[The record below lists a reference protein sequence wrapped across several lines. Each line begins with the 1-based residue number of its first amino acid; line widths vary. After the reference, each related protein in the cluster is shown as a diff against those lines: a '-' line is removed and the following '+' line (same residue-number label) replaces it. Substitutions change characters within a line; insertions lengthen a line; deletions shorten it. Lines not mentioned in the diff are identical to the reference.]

1 MLVIYLLIA
10 FKNQWN
16 YLPQCVYVYVHKMS
30 MFRVKYCSPRAQF
43 YILVEKDAGAGN
55 QQTVEKGHLTLRCV
69 HIKGFWPGTEA
80 SLLPGMISLLLKPL
94 KYLPA
99 M

>member
-1 MLVIYLLIA
+1 MYLLIA

-16 YLPQCVYVYVHKMS
+16 YLPQCACVYVHKMS
-30 MFRVKYCSPRAQF
+30 MFRVKCCSPRAQF
-43 YILVEKDAGAGN
+43 YILFENDARAGDQQIVETD
-55 QQTVEKGHLTLRCV
+55 HLTLRCA

-94 KYLPA
+94 KYIPA